1 MSRISLALG
10 VVFTFSFVLLAGAI
24 ETNAPSSVAATSEWR
39 EISFRNDVNP
49 IFQQN
54 CSVCHAP
61 GGAGYAKSGFS
72 VQNYQTVM
80 KGTRFGAAVIPG
92 SSVSSS
98 LVLLLKHG
106 ADPSISMP
114 KMYHISSA
122 SRGSASRD
130 KNVVVEQQSQRLS
143 PHDVWLISTWIDQG
157 AKDN

>member
-1 MSRISLALG
+1 MSRVSLALG
-10 VVFTFSFVLLAGAI
+10 VVFTFSLVLLASAE

-49 IFQQN
+49 ILQQN
-54 CSVCHAP
+54 CSVCHTP

-72 VQNYQTVM
+72 VQNYHTVM
-80 KGTRFGAAVIPG
+80 KGTRYGAAVIPG
-92 SSVSSS
+92 SSISSS

-114 KMYHISSA
+114 KMYHISS
-122 SRGSASRD
+122 SSHE
-130 KNVVVEQQSQRLS
+130 KNVVVEQQAQRLS
-143 PHDVWLISTWIDQG
+143 PHDLWLISTWVDQG

>member
-1 MSRISLALG
+1 MSRVSLALG
-10 VVFTFSFVLLAGAI
+10 VVFTFSFVLLAGAV
-24 ETNAPSSVAATSEWR
+24 ETNAPSSVAATSER
-39 EISFRNDVNP
+39 RDISFRNDVNP
-49 IFQQN
+49 ILQQN

-80 KGTRFGAAVIPG
+80 KGTRYGAAVIPG
-92 SSVSSS
+92 SSISSS

-114 KMYHISSA
+114 KMYHISFS
-122 SRGSASRD
+122 SSSHE
-130 KNVVVEQQSQRLS
+130 KNVVVEQQAQRLS
-143 PHDVWLISTWIDQG
+143 PHDVWLISTWVDQG